1 MAVTYILHKTQKDAI
16 IDMENNAKP
25 MFTGRVSQLFHH
37 DTFYNI
43 SVSANILIK
52 HIDQKLYFHSFFQER
67 IKSPAKAHK
76 EQSDLGSINHM

>member
-25 MFTGRVSQLFHH
+25 MFTGRVSQLFH
-37 DTFYNI
+37 TFYNI

-52 HIDQKLYFHSFFQER
+52 HIDQIYIFIRFF
-67 IKSPAKAHK
+67 KK
-76 EQSDLGSINHM
+76 E

>member
-52 HIDQKLYFHSFFQER
+52 HIDQIYIFIRFF
-67 IKSPAKAHK
+67 KK
-76 EQSDLGSINHM
+76 E

>member
-43 SVSANILIK
+43 SVSANIF
-52 HIDQKLYFHSFFQER
+52 DQIYIFIRFF
-67 IKSPAKAHK
+67 KK
-76 EQSDLGSINHM
+76 E